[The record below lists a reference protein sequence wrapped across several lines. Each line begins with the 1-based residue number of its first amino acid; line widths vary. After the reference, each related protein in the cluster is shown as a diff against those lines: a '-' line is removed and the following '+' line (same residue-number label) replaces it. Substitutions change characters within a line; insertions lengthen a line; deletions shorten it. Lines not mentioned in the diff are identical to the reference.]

1 MNHTQAPF
9 LRGEKSPASAVLA
22 SVLVITAMYVYFLIF
37 AGFAF
42 VDFAQTVV
50 PKARMQWVVA
60 VLGLSGVIGCF
71 LAARKFDPVK
81 GRVHL
86 AGGFAGCLLAALITL
101 LARYEA
107 VIMFSAALVGVSTA
121 WTAVSLSLCL
131 RPTLHFNR
139 LGLWCGLGTGL
150 AYALCNQP
158 FIFEGSVNGKIIT
171 GIVAAAVG
179 LLAAFRMRALPMR
192 PSSLPDYEPQGATG
206 WIVAMFALVFLDT
219 LVFFIIQNSI
229 TLKQLSWETPLI
241 LQGNAFVHICAA
253 YITGLVLDQRWPG
266 LSALVALLLLITSC
280 IVLGLHIEHF
290 PKARMLYIAAV
301 SIYSTIMVYLPARGG
316 RPQFTAVLFAVSG
329 WVASGLALSIAIA
342 VDARRVPPYAIGIA
356 MIVGLSGLFTRLLW
370 LKRTQETESERM
382 ATRRPAESG

>member
-9 LRGEKSPASAVLA
+9 LRGEKSPSSAIFA
-22 SVLVITAMYVYFLIF
+22 SVLVIMAMYVYFLIF

-42 VDFAQTVV
+42 VDFAETVV
-50 PKARMQWVVA
+50 PKGRMLWVVA
-60 VLGLSGVIGCF
+60 VLGLAGVSGCF
-71 LAARKFDPVK
+71 LAARKFDPAQ
-81 GRVHL
+81 GRLHL
-86 AGGFAGCLLAALITL
+86 ARGFGGCLLAALITL
-101 LARYEA
+101 LARYE
-107 VIMFSAALVGVSTA
+107 VVVFFSAALVGLSTA
-121 WTAVSLSLCL
+121 WTAVALSLCL

-139 LGLWCGLGTGL
+139 LGVWCGLGTGL

-158 FIFEGSVNGKIIT
+158 FIFEASVNGKIIT
-171 GIVAAAVG
+171 GIVAAAIGV
-179 LLAAFRMRALPMR
+179 LAAFRMRALPVR

-206 WIVAMFALVFLDT
+206 WIVALFALVFLDT

-241 LQGNAFVHICAA
+241 LQGNAFVHLCAA

-266 LSALVALLLLITSC
+266 LSALVALLLLIASC

-316 RPQFTAVLFAVSG
+316 RPQFAAVLYAVSG
-329 WVASGLALSIAIA
+329 WIGSGLALSIALA

-356 MIVGLSGLFTRLLW
+356 MIVGLAGLFTRLLW
-370 LKRTQETESERM
+370 LKRTQETESERLAM
-382 ATRRPAESG
+382 RRPA